1 MFPTPTFWAPTLRL
15 QLGDV
20 EHVQSAQGGVIYIVV
35 YGTAG
40 ELRHRHCTLAPDTG
54 NAGSYEAA
62 SSGGYLVPGTY
73 KSATSALCLYMR
85 VRVLPSLLYEYVQ
98 NAKNSI
104 RRSVLVLTAD
114 VFHFL

>member
-62 SSGGYLVPGTY
+62 SSGGYALVQT
-73 KSATSALCLYMR
+73 LL
-85 VRVLPSLLYEYVQ
+85 LLLLYCRG
-98 NAKNSI
+98 I
-104 RRSVLVLTAD
+104 I
-114 VFHFL
+114 